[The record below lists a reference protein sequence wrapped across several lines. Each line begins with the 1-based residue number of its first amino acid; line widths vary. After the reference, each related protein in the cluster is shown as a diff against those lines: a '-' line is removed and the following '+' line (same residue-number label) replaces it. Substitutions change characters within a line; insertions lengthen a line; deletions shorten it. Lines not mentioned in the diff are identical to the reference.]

1 MDMHNPPHPGE
12 LVREECL
19 VPLGLSV
26 TTAAR
31 ALGINRKALS
41 EVISGQCGISA
52 EMAIRLSRVFGS
64 EPETW
69 LRMQMEYD
77 LWHAAKRE
85 SRFKLKRLYV
95 GERKASTQ
103 SLFGT
108 NPGSVWIRRGADL
121 TRPILNDR
129 MDADSGREIRR

>member
-1 MDMHNPPHPGE
+1 MHNPRHPGE
-12 LVREECL
+12 IIREECL
-19 VPLGLSV
+19 VPLALSV
-26 TTAAR
+26 TAAAR
-31 ALGINRKALS
+31 ALGVSRKALP
-41 EVISGQCGISA
+41 EVISGQSGVSA

-69 LRMQMEYD
+69 LGMQMEYD
-77 LWHAAKRE
+77 LWHTAKRA
-85 SRFKLKRLYV
+85 SRFKLKRLYL

-108 NPGSVWIRRGADL
+108 NPGSVRIRRGVDL